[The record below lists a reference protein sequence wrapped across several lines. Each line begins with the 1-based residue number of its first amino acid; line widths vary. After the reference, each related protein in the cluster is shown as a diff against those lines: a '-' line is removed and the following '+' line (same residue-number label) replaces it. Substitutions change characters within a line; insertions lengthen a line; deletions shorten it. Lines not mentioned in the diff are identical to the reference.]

1 MTPCACATCSRRLSS
16 SSERRTQMLR
26 VRRGCSA
33 NRITCSLASGYA
45 LVNVSGE
52 DRLQK
57 QSDGS
62 AWFADSA
69 GLGGWSVPF
78 RVAVLDGSPAVVEL
92 HVHASDEQSI
102 PRSGLSGTF
111 LRQAAAPAALLCDP
125 RVTAALASE
134 SDQVHEVASSSRS
147 RSARQNDA
155 MLARIALVNDTMAIT
170 GVDCTPVV
178 GNEFPGVLG

>member
-1 MTPCACATCSRRLSS
+1 M
-16 SSERRTQMLR
+16 
-26 VRRGCSA
+26 
-33 NRITCSLASGYA
+33 
-45 LVNVSGE
+45 
-52 DRLQK
+52 
-57 QSDGS
+57 
-62 AWFADSA
+62 
-69 GLGGWSVPF
+69 
-78 RVAVLDGSPAVVEL
+78 LDGSPAVVEL